1 MKNQDIFKMQIIMN
15 KDLYIFANEI
25 ILELMKK
32 DELYKDD
39 FSKAFEK
46 LKEFKINQDLELEKA
61 IKELK
66 IECRFS
72 K

>member
-1 MKNQDIFKMQIIMN
+1 MKNQDIFKMQMAMN
-15 KDLYIFANEI
+15 KDLYILANEI

-46 LKEFKINQDLELEKA
+46 LKEFKIKQDLELEKT
-61 IKELK
+61 I
-66 IECRFS
+66 RS
-72 K
+72 

>member
-1 MKNQDIFKMQIIMN
+1 MKNQDIFKMQMAMN
-15 KDLYIFANEI
+15 KDLYIFSNEI

-61 IKELK
+61 IKELN
-66 IECRFS
+66 
-72 K
+72 

>member
-1 MKNQDIFKMQIIMN
+1 MKNQDIFKMQMAMN

-46 LKEFKINQDLELEKA
+46 LKEFKIKQDLELEKA

>member
-1 MKNQDIFKMQIIMN
+1 MKKQDIFKMQMAMN
-15 KDLYIFANEI
+15 KDLYIFSNEI

-46 LKEFKINQDLELEKA
+46 LKDFKIKQDLELEKV
-61 IKELK
+61 LS
-66 IECRFS
+66 RS
-72 K
+72 

>member
-1 MKNQDIFKMQIIMN
+1 MKNQDIFKTQMGMN

-46 LKEFKINQDLELEKA
+46 LKEFKINQDLELEKS
-61 IKELK
+61 IKELN
-66 IECRFS
+66 
-72 K
+72 

>member
-1 MKNQDIFKMQIIMN
+1 MKNQDIFKMQMAMN
-15 KDLYIFANEI
+15 KDLYIFSNEI
-25 ILELMKK
+25 ILDLMKK

-61 IKELK
+61 IKELN
-66 IECRFS
+66 
-72 K
+72 

>member
-1 MKNQDIFKMQIIMN
+1 MKNEDIFKMQMAMN

-25 ILELMKK
+25 ILDLMKK

-61 IKELK
+61 IKELN
-66 IECRFS
+66 
-72 K
+72 

>member
-1 MKNQDIFKMQIIMN
+1 MKNQDIFKMQMAMN
-15 KDLYIFANEI
+15 KDLYILANEI

-39 FSKAFEK
+39 FFKAFEK

-61 IKELK
+61 IKELN
-66 IECRFS
+66 
-72 K
+72 

>member
-1 MKNQDIFKMQIIMN
+1 MKNQDIFKMQIVMN

-61 IKELK
+61 IKELN
-66 IECRFS
+66 
-72 K
+72 

>member
-1 MKNQDIFKMQIIMN
+1 MKNEDIFKMQMAMN
-15 KDLYIFANEI
+15 KDLYIFSNEI

-39 FSKAFEK
+39 FSKAFER
-46 LKEFKINQDLELEKA
+46 LKEFKIKQDLELEKA

>member
-1 MKNQDIFKMQIIMN
+1 MKNQDIFKMQMAMN
-15 KDLYIFANEI
+15 KDLYIFSNEI

-39 FSKAFEK
+39 FFKAFEK

-61 IKELK
+61 IKELN
-66 IECRFS
+66 
-72 K
+72 

>member
-1 MKNQDIFKMQIIMN
+1 MKNEDIFKMQMAMN

-39 FSKAFEK
+39 FSKAFER
-46 LKEFKINQDLELEKA
+46 LKEFKIKQDLELEKA
-61 IKELK
+61 IKELN
-66 IECRFS
+66 
-72 K
+72 